1 MHVVWEVKLGRSG
14 LGGIAATEKYVVIGD
29 RDLDDF
35 QDAFRC
41 YDAKTG
47 GPVWTVQS
55 LAIGKLD
62 YGNSPRATPLIDGER
77 VFLFGAFGDL
87 HCVELETG
95 KVVWHKNVRSEFA
108 ATAELPWG
116 YCGSP
121 LLVDGKLIVNPG
133 AEDASLVALDP
144 AEGST
149 IWKTPGAPPS
159 YGSLAVG
166 KFGGKQ
172 QLVGHD
178 ADSLGGWDVE
188 TGERLWKL
196 TPEAPGDF
204 NVPTPL
210 EYEGKL
216 LVTTENNG
224 TRLYRFEEG
233 GEIDPDPVMSTRRLA
248 PDMSSPVIVGDRLF
262 CVNRFLYCLDL
273 ADDLQEVWRA
283 RDRALADYGSIVA
296 DDERLLIIGK
306 GALFLVDANGAGLE
320 TSERLQVFDEPLE
333 IYSYPALVGNRLY
346 IRGESSLKC
355 IVLP

>member
-1 MHVVWEVKLGRSG
+1 VVF
-14 LGGIAATEKYVVIGD
+14 GD

-41 YDAKTG
+41 YEAATG
-47 GPVWTVQS
+47 THLWTVHS

-77 VFLFGAFGDL
+77 VFLFGAFGDVS
-87 HCVELETG
+87 CVELATG
-95 KVVWHKNVRSEFA
+95 NIRWQTNVRSKFDA
-108 ATAELPWG
+108 DAELPWG

-121 LLVDGKLIVNPG
+121 LLVDGRLIVNPG
-133 AEDASLVALDP
+133 AQAASLVALKADD
-144 AEGST
+144 GSLV
-149 IWKTPGAPPS
+149 WKTPGAGPS
-159 YGSLAVG
+159 YGSLMVG
-166 KFGGKQ
+166 TFGGKRQ
-172 QLVGHD
+172 IVGHD

-210 EYEGKL
+210 QYQGKL

-224 TRLYRFEEG
+224 TRLFEFKPG
-233 GEIDPDPVMSTRRLA
+233 GVIVPEPVTHTKRLA

-273 ADDLQEVWRA
+273 TDGLQEHWRA
-283 RDRALADYGSIVA
+283 RDRTLSDYGSIIA
-296 DDERLLIIGK
+296 DDERLLVVGR
-306 GALFLVDANGAGLE
+306 GELLLVDVTNSSLANAD
-320 TSERLQVFDEPLE
+320 RLRVFDDQLE
-333 IYSYPALVGNRLY
+333 IYSHPALVGDHLY
-346 IRGESSLKC
+346 IRGESSLRC
-355 IVLP
+355 IALR